1 MSIDSK
7 TEKELNKMSYITVK
21 NFGEDRFEEKKS
33 EFIGYA
39 KRVENEEEAKSFISE
54 IKNMHKQ
61 ARHNCS
67 AYIIGSNMNIQRYS
81 DDGEPQG
88 TAGIPILE
96 VMKKSGVTD
105 CAVVVTRYFG
115 GILLGTGG
123 LTRAY
128 TKGASIAIKAA
139 GIVEKVEGLKLSFE
153 MEYDLFGKIQYICGQ
168 NSWHIEDIEYTN
180 KVIVHLLSEKT
191 IANSIESEVV
201 EAANGKVIVR
211 KSDEGIYFK
220 EGNRLYSEI

>member
-1 MSIDSK
+1 MP
-7 TEKELNKMSYITVK
+7 YITVK
-21 NFGEDRFEEKKS
+21 SFGEDRFEEKKS

-39 KRVENEEEAKSFISE
+39 KRVENEEEAKAFINE

-96 VMKKSGVTD
+96 VLKKSGVTD

-139 GIVEKVEGLKLSFE
+139 GIVEKVEGQKLSFE
-153 MEYDLFGKIQYICGQ
+153 MEYDLFGKIQHICGQ
-168 NSWHIEDIEYTN
+168 NSWHIEEVEYTD
-180 KVIVHLLSEKT
+180 KVIVNLLTEKT
-191 IANSIESEVV
+191 IGDNVESEVI
-201 EAANGKVIVR
+201 EATNGKVIVR
-211 KSDEGIYFK
+211 KSNEGIYFK
-220 EGNRLYSEI
+220 EGNRLYTEI

>member
-1 MSIDSK
+1 
-7 TEKELNKMSYITVK
+7 MSYITIR

-39 KRVENEEEAKSFISE
+39 KRVESEEEAKAFVNE

-61 ARHNCS
+61 ARHNCW
-67 AYIIGSNMNIQRYS
+67 AYVIGKNMNIQRYS

-96 VMKKSGVTD
+96 VMKKSGITD

-115 GILLGTGG
+115 GVLLGTGG

-128 TKGASIAIKAA
+128 TKGASISIKSA
-139 GIVEKVEGLKLSFE
+139 GIVEKVVGLKLTLE
-153 MEYDLFGKIQYICGQ
+153 MEYDLFGKVQYICAQ
-168 NSWHIEDIEYTN
+168 NLWHIEETEYTD
-180 KVIVHLLSEKT
+180 KVIVHILVEKD
-191 IANSIESEVV
+191 IIENMEKEMIECSS
-201 EAANGKVIVR
+201 GKIIIS
-211 KSDEGIYFK
+211 KSDEEIYFK
-220 EGNRLYSEI
+220 EENRLYKCI

>member
-1 MSIDSK
+1 
-7 TEKELNKMSYITVK
+7 MSYITIK
-21 NFGEDRFEEKKS
+21 DFGEDRFEEKKS

-39 KRVENEEEAKSFISE
+39 KRVENEDEAKAFVSE
-54 IKNMHKQ
+54 IKKNNKQ
-61 ARHNCS
+61 ARHNCF

-96 VMKKSGVTD
+96 VIKKSTITD
-105 CAVVVTRYFG
+105 CAIVVTRYFG

-139 GIVEKVEGLKLSFE
+139 GIVEKVEGLKLRFE
-153 MEYDLFGKIQYICGQ
+153 IEYDLFRKIQHICAQ
-168 NSWHIEDIEYTN
+168 NSWHIEDTEYSD
-180 KVIVHLLSEKT
+180 KVIVCILCEKT
-191 IANSIESEVV
+191 ISESIENEIV
-201 EAANGKVIVR
+201 EATNGKVIVR
-211 KSDEGIYFK
+211 KGKECIYFK
-220 EGNRLYSEI
+220 EGNRLYLQIKNN

>member
-1 MSIDSK
+1 
-7 TEKELNKMSYITVK
+7 MSYITIR

-39 KRVENEEEAKSFISE
+39 KRVESEEEAKVFVSE

-61 ARHNCS
+61 ARHNCW
-67 AYIIGSNMNIQRYS
+67 AYVIGENMNIQRYS

-96 VMKKSGVTD
+96 VMKKSGITD

-115 GILLGTGG
+115 GVLLGTGG

-128 TKGASIAIKAA
+128 TKGASISIKSA
-139 GIVEKVEGLKLSFE
+139 GIVEKVVGLKLTLE
-153 MEYDLFGKIQYICGQ
+153 MDYDLFGKVQYICAQ
-168 NSWHIEDIEYTN
+168 NLWHIEETEYTD
-180 KVIVHLLSEKT
+180 KVIVHILAEKD
-191 IANSIESEVV
+191 IIENMEKEMIECSS
-201 EAANGKVIVR
+201 GKIIIS
-211 KSDEGIYFK
+211 KSDEEIYFK
-220 EGNRLYSEI
+220 EENRLYKCI

>member
-1 MSIDSK
+1 
-7 TEKELNKMSYITVK
+7 MSYITIRD
-21 NFGEDRFEEKKS
+21 FGEDRFEEKKS

-39 KRVENEEEAKSFISE
+39 KRVENEEEAKAFVNQ

-61 ARHNCS
+61 ARHNCF

-96 VMKKSGVTD
+96 VMKKSRITD

-128 TKGASIAIKAA
+128 IKGASIAIKAA
-139 GIVEKVEGLKLSFE
+139 GIVEKVQGLKLSFE
-153 MEYDLFGKIQYICGQ
+153 IEYDLFGKIQHICGQ
-168 NSWHIEDIEYTN
+168 NSWHIEDTEYSD
-180 KVIVHLLSEKT
+180 KVIVYILSEK
-191 IANSIESEVV
+191 IISNDIENEIV

-211 KSDEGIYFK
+211 KSEEGIYFK
-220 EGNRLYSEI
+220 EGNRLYLKI